1 MNTLEYQVGPPLP
14 VACLA
19 TVTGRVGVAADRV
32 HGGGIAKR
40 GSGRRRA
47 PASRRCCGRSSRGL
61 NDPQT
66 GVEGREIGVFGLGW
80 AISRSDFVVL

>member
-32 HGGGIAKR
+32 RGGG
-40 GSGRRRA
+40 
-47 PASRRCCGRSSRGL
+47 
-61 NDPQT
+61 
-66 GVEGREIGVFGLGW
+66 
-80 AISRSDFVVL
+80 